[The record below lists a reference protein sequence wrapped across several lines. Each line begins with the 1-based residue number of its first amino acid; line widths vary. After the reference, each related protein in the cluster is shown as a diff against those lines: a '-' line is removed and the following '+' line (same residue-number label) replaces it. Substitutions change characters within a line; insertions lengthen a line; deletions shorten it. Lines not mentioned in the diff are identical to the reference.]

1 MVYYQF
7 NNDNAVSIRAQ
18 VSGSTYHYPNKTP
31 SDIYTAYDSVS
42 SRKNNSYNTIVMT
55 KYSDGEY
62 YGYVYGIH
70 LPTDK
75 IIDIDTETHDYIAF
89 HWDNMAGT
97 GNVTDDWG
105 SNCLYAHQARINS
118 DDTNFSLNGTIYN
131 QYGGSG
137 HYTVDGKYWI
147 YTSWWGFSENTP
159 IQIYTTVP
167 LYNIRVN
174 GEPVIPIITET
185 LKTPRNTSLIEIN
198 TAIRDI
204 KTALLHKYGRD
215 DIEDP
220 VVNSIEISNYVDATI
235 YYKID
240 TRIIYPYEYCKLVI
254 KKNAIPV
261 NKEDGD
267 KILDVSPY
275 NIKIKVTDL
284 DDSSRYFVKIFVE
297 DTNGTIAMSAAKV
310 FKTGTI
316 YNFDYTGQI
325 QTFVVPETGIYSLET
340 WGAQGG
346 NAEDGNNSARG
357 GYGSYS
363 YGEIALQKGETL
375 YINVGG
381 QNGYGGGG
389 YSINPPDEYKSYI
402 DTINGSGASFIDTME
417 NTQFVINGYTYD
429 KYPKA
434 PMRQY
439 SYYPLNDG
447 ADWNAPASNYPIIA
461 SDKIDTIYITVE
473 NNIATVTIT
482 QPHIW
487 VNGPSYSG
495 GSIVSDKVQHFL
507 QSVVTSGG
515 KFNSA
520 NVGYYKN
527 ESSYGGYGYYA
538 QVTDSHSW
546 STKTFTGTLAEVF
559 SQLDD
564 YVRNV
569 NIFVND
575 ECWALIENVSN

>member
-7 NNDNAVSIRAQ
+7 NDNNALPIRAQ
-18 VSGSTYHYPNKTP
+18 VSGSTYHYPNITP
-31 SDIYTAYDSVS
+31 SEIYTAYNSVP
-42 SRKNNSYNTIVMT
+42 SRKNDGYNTIIMT
-55 KYSDGEY
+55 KYGDGEY
-62 YGYVYGIH
+62 YSGVYGIH
-70 LPTDK
+70 LPSDR
-75 IIDIDTETHDYIAF
+75 IIDIDTETNNYMAF
-89 HWDNMAGT
+89 HWDGMAATGT
-97 GNVTDDWG
+97 VNDDWG
-105 SNCLYAHQARINS
+105 SNSLYSHSAKINS
-118 DDTNFSLNGTIYN
+118 DDTNFNLNGTVYN
-131 QYGGSG
+131 QYGGAG
-137 HYTVDGKYWI
+137 HYTVEDKYWI
-147 YTSWWGFSENTP
+147 YTSWWAYSENTP
-159 IQIYTTVP
+159 LQIYTTVP

-174 GEPVIPIITET
+174 GQPLVPIKTEI

-198 TAIRDI
+198 TVIRDI

-240 TRIIYPYEYCKLVI
+240 TRIMYSYEYCKLVI

-389 YSINPPDEYKSYI
+389 YSVNPPDEYKTQIDLLNDFSVSAFTYPIYEGSPSGLTQWDNRNLYSYVTTHEYGFNLDPFPVTCFNI
-402 DTINGSGASFIDTME
+402 INAYVNKAEGSNNYILSFSNISTVKCFVNGTGSYHSGSGYFSDRSQACIYLYQILD
-417 NTQFVINGYTYD
+417 
-429 KYPKA
+429 
-434 PMRQY
+434 Y
-439 SYYPLNDG
+439 SYD
-447 ADWNAPASNYPIIA
+447 
-461 SDKIDTIYITVE
+461 
-473 NNIATVTIT
+473 AT
-482 QPHIW
+482 
-487 VNGPSYSG
+487 Y
-495 GSIVSDKVQHFL
+495 L
-507 QSVVTSGG
+507 
-515 KFNSA
+515 
-520 NVGYYKN
+520 
-527 ESSYGGYGYYA
+527 
-538 QVTDSHSW
+538 
-546 STKTFTGTLAEVF
+546 STRTFTGDNALTQAIDFLAGHF
-559 SQLDD
+559 
-564 YVRNV
+564 RNI
-569 NIFVND
+569 NLFVNGT
-575 ECWALIENVSN
+575 CWVLADTE

>member
-1 MVYYQF
+1 M
-7 NNDNAVSIRAQ
+7 SL
-18 VSGSTYHYPNKTP
+18 KTE
-31 SDIYTAYDSVS
+31 I
-42 SRKNNSYNTIVMT
+42 
-55 KYSDGEY
+55 
-62 YGYVYGIH
+62 
-70 LPTDK
+70 
-75 IIDIDTETHDYIAF
+75 
-89 HWDNMAGT
+89 
-97 GNVTDDWG
+97 
-105 SNCLYAHQARINS
+105 
-118 DDTNFSLNGTIYN
+118 
-131 QYGGSG
+131 
-137 HYTVDGKYWI
+137 
-147 YTSWWGFSENTP
+147 
-159 IQIYTTVP
+159 
-167 LYNIRVN
+167 
-174 GEPVIPIITET
+174 

-267 KILDVSPY
+267 KILDISPY

-389 YSINPPDEYKSYI
+389 TSI
-402 DTINGSGASFIDTME
+402 
-417 NTQFVINGYTYD
+417 
-429 KYPKA
+429 
-434 PMRQY
+434 
-439 SYYPLNDG
+439 
-447 ADWNAPASNYPIIA
+447 
-461 SDKIDTIYITVE
+461 
-473 NNIATVTIT
+473 
-482 QPHIW
+482 
-487 VNGPSYSG
+487 
-495 GSIVSDKVQHFL
+495 
-507 QSVVTSGG
+507 
-515 KFNSA
+515 
-520 NVGYYKN
+520 
-527 ESSYGGYGYYA
+527 
-538 QVTDSHSW
+538 
-546 STKTFTGTLAEVF
+546 
-559 SQLDD
+559 
-564 YVRNV
+564 
-569 NIFVND
+569 
-575 ECWALIENVSN
+575 

>member
-1 MVYYQF
+1 M
-7 NNDNAVSIRAQ
+7 SL
-18 VSGSTYHYPNKTP
+18 KTE
-31 SDIYTAYDSVS
+31 I
-42 SRKNNSYNTIVMT
+42 
-55 KYSDGEY
+55 
-62 YGYVYGIH
+62 
-70 LPTDK
+70 
-75 IIDIDTETHDYIAF
+75 
-89 HWDNMAGT
+89 
-97 GNVTDDWG
+97 
-105 SNCLYAHQARINS
+105 
-118 DDTNFSLNGTIYN
+118 
-131 QYGGSG
+131 
-137 HYTVDGKYWI
+137 
-147 YTSWWGFSENTP
+147 
-159 IQIYTTVP
+159 
-167 LYNIRVN
+167 
-174 GEPVIPIITET
+174 

-240 TRIIYPYEYCKLVI
+240 TQIMYSYEYCKLVI

-389 YSINPPDEYKSYI
+389 EKIGIIPAELSYI
-402 DTINGSGASFIDTME
+402 TKVNNLNQANVSAYDPALIASFFEHIADGSYFHEATYTRNINGVSITGPRFTYNNSSKFHDDSFESNTSYSSYDYYTAYDAPFNIRVTGDSNGA
-417 NTQFVINGYTYD
+417 
-429 KYPKA
+429 
-434 PMRQY
+434 
-439 SYYPLNDG
+439 
-447 ADWNAPASNYPIIA
+447 
-461 SDKIDTIYITVE
+461 TVE
-473 NNIATVTIT
+473 YSNPTALYVDEFLSDFWAAGGMTTHTRRFTLAGDYRDTNNHDLFMI
-482 QPHIW
+482 
-487 VNGPSYSG
+487 
-495 GSIVSDKVQHFL
+495 K
-507 QSVVTSGG
+507 VTSEGNPDVY
-515 KFNSA
+515 KQTSFNSLSDA
-520 NVGYYKN
+520 IEYIYNHYC
-527 ESSYGGYGYYA
+527 
-538 QVTDSHSW
+538 
-546 STKTFTGTLAEVF
+546 
-559 SQLDD
+559 
-564 YVRNV
+564 
-569 NIFVND
+569 NINLWVND
-575 ECWALIENVSN
+575 ERWVFARNSN